1 MTELDSTG
9 ALRTV
14 YKQPAGRAV
23 QKQLD
28 YLDAHCRRFIEL
40 SPFVVLASNG
50 ADGRSDASPRG
61 GPAGFVK
68 VLDDHRLAFGDSPGN
83 NRLDTLSNITA
94 HPQIGLLFLIPGVD
108 ETLRV
113 NGTAR
118 STTDAALREVMSVE
132 RKPPASVMVVDVHE
146 AYLHCA
152 KALMRSKLWA
162 VETQLER
169 SALPTM
175 NQMIKDQTNS
185 ADGHLESQEA
195 MQARYK
201 EILY

>member
-1 MTELDSTG
+1 MTEIDDAN
-9 ALRTV
+9 ALRSV
-14 YKQPAGRAV
+14 YKQPAERAV
-23 QKQLD
+23 KKQLD
-28 YLDAHCRRFIEL
+28 HLDIHCRRFIEL

-61 GPAGFVK
+61 GPVGFVK
-68 VLDDHRLAFGDSPGN
+68 VLDDNRLALGDSPGN
-83 NRLDTLSNITA
+83 NRLDTLSNIAA

-118 STTDAALREVMSVE
+118 STTDAALRDALSIE
-132 RKPPASVMVVDVHE
+132 RKAPASVMVVDVHE

-162 VETQLER
+162 VETQIER
-169 SALPTM
+169 RALPTM

-185 ADGHLESQEA
+185 AETQLESQQV